1 MQAESA
7 AHLQSPSPV
16 LLLLQLECISY
27 EDQVGEAV
35 MKIQV
40 GHMDMWRKKKS
51 LPLMEGSPEGL
62 IGDVASKLRQEKWAG
77 CCQR

>member
-16 LLLLQLECISY
+16 LLLLHLECISY

-51 LPLMEGSPEGL
+51 LPLMEGSP
-62 IGDVASKLRQEKWAG
+62 GDAASKLRQEKWVG